1 MTAEV
6 TDGATGAT
14 THSPPIFGR
23 LDVELISPANERQI
37 YRAMPSFEST
47 LIHDTPDMYQNTGKN
62 TCIPGTET

>member
-14 THSPPIFGR
+14 IHSLPIFGGI
-23 LDVELISPANERQI
+23 DVELISPANERQI

-47 LIHDTPDMYQNTGKN
+47 LIHDHTPDMYQNTGKHFL
-62 TCIPGTET
+62 